1 MGAVSG
7 DGHGASWGD
16 GERTGWGL
24 GRVGQGLHRVPKM
37 GLLGRKVGGQVGR
50 KGAGGWAGNR
60 ARGKWPGEL
69 HSEGMLIKQTK
80 CPQK

>member
-1 MGAVSG
+1 MRRRVGAVSG

-50 KGAGGWAGNR
+50 KGAGAGAGETGR
-60 ARGKWPGEL
+60 EASGPGSYTLKE
-69 HSEGMLIKQTK
+69 
-80 CPQK
+80 C